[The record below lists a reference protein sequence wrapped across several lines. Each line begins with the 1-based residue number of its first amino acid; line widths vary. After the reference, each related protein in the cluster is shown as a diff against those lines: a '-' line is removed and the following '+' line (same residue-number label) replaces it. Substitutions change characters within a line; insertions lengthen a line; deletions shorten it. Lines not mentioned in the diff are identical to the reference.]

1 MLVYEP
7 AKVISRLGK
16 DKKEDEKVP
25 DNDELSP
32 AESTVQNPREDE
44 LGQSETSGE
53 RVAELENLIAQK
65 DQELASRDTR
75 ISELEQAAASLESE
89 IATLKQ
95 AVVESDDSLNKL
107 NESLKQAVAS
117 YKTLVIQSNPDVPEE
132 LITGDSIEA
141 ITGSLASARELVTK
155 IRKGMEAEVSLAR
168 VPIGAPERTAP
179 DLSALSPREKIQYA
193 IGDFSS

>member
-25 DNDELSP
+25 DNDELNP

-95 AVVESDDSLNKL
+95 AVAESDDSLNKL

>member
-25 DNDELSP
+25 DNDELNP
-32 AESTVQNPREDE
+32 AESTVQNPPEDE

-53 RVAELENLIAQK
+53 RVAELESLIAQK

-95 AVVESDDSLNKL
+95 AVAESDDSLNKL

-141 ITGSLASARELVTK
+141 ITDSLAVAKELVTK

-193 IGDFSS
+193 IGGKQ

>member
-1 MLVYEP
+1 MLVCEP

-25 DNDELSP
+25 DNDELNP
-32 AESTVQNPREDE
+32 AESTVQNPPEDE

-75 ISELEQAAASLESE
+75 ISELEQAAASLGSE

-95 AVVESDDSLNKL
+95 AVAESDDSLNKL

-117 YKTLVIQSNPDVPEE
+117 YKTLVIQSNPDVPDE
-132 LITGDSIEA
+132 LVTGDSIEA
-141 ITGSLASARELVTK
+141 ITDSLASAKELVTK

-193 IGDFSS
+193 IGSFSS

>member
-25 DNDELSP
+25 DNDELNP
-32 AESTVQNPREDE
+32 AESTVQNPPEDE

-95 AVVESDDSLNKL
+95 AVAESDDSLNKL

-141 ITGSLASARELVTK
+141 ITDSLAVAKELVTK

-193 IGDFSS
+193 IGGKQ